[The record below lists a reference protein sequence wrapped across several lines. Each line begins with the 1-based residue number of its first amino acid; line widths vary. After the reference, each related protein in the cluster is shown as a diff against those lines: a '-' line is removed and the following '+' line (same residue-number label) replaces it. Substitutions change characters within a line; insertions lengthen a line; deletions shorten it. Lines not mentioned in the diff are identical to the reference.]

1 MFGSGKNREQK
12 KERQQQKK
20 SKESVYNSKHVRL
33 VEKKQ
38 KLALAR
44 KVQESAKKPVKGKG
58 KGKKGGGSYT
68 YIVNPLTN
76 RRVNIYGVIG
86 KQIINNFVRTLNE

>member
-38 KLALAR
+38 ELALAR
-44 KVQESAKKPVKGKG
+44 KVQESAKKPVKG